1 MSIRIKR
8 FIRAVRY
15 VRYGHKHLFMDVL
28 VGKR

>member
-15 VRYGHKHLFMDVL
+15 VRYGHKHLFVDVL